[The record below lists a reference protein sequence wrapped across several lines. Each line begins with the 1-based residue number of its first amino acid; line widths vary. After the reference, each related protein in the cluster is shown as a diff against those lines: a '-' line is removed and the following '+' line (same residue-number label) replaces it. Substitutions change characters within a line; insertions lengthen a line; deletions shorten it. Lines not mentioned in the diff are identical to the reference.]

1 MPKEAS
7 SLGLRRS
14 SFPNGYAIVEAM
26 KVIPLGTS
34 SGKPTL
40 KRNVSALAMARE
52 GEWLL
57 FDCGEGTQTQIIR
70 AGLSPNRL
78 AAIFITHLHGDHFNG
93 LPGLLSTMGMDGR
106 ERPLTLVG
114 PPGVREYLD
123 TLARLKVLWVNY
135 PLDVQEYGKK
145 DLPDTEPQIVFETSA
160 YTVSTTALDHRVF
173 ALGYRLSEK
182 PRPGKFNVE
191 RATQLGVPT
200 GPLFGRLQNGQD
212 ITLADGTVVRPADVL
227 GEARQ
232 GKSAVYCLDTRP
244 CAASIE
250 LARAADLI
258 IHEATYTQEFVE
270 EARHYGHSTAAQAAQ
285 VAKEANAGGL
295 LLTHF
300 SSRFPDALPLLE
312 EARAIFPRTM
322 LAQDLIEVEV

>member
-1 MPKEAS
+1 
-7 SLGLRRS
+7 
-14 SFPNGYAIVEAM
+14 M

-40 KRNVSALAMARE
+40 KRNVSALALARE

-106 ERPLTLVG
+106 QRELTLVG
-114 PPGVREYLD
+114 PPGIREYLD

-135 PLDVQEYGKK
+135 PLEVQEYSKQ
-145 DLPDTEPQIVFETSA
+145 DLPDDQLTTVFETPA
-160 YTVSTTALDHRVF
+160 YTVSTIALDHRIF

-191 RATQLGVPT
+191 RANQLGVPA
-200 GPLFGRLQNGQD
+200 GPLFGRLQNGQAV
-212 ITLADGTVVRPADVL
+212 TLADGTVVRPADVL
-227 GEARQ
+227 GEARH
-232 GKSAVYCLDTRP
+232 GKSVVYCLDTRP
-244 CAASIE
+244 CLASLE
-250 LARAADLI
+250 LARAVDLL
-258 IHEATYTQEFVE
+258 IHEATYS
-270 EARHYGHSTAAQAAQ
+270 EA
-285 VAKEANAGGL
+285 
-295 LLTHF
+295 
-300 SSRFPDALPLLE
+300 
-312 EARAIFPRTM
+312 
-322 LAQDLIEVEV
+322 

>member
-1 MPKEAS
+1 M
-7 SLGLRRS
+7 
-14 SFPNGYAIVEAM
+14 M

-40 KRNVSALAMARE
+40 KRNVSALAMVRD

-93 LPGLLSTMGMDGR
+93 LPGLLSTMGMDRR
-106 ERPLTLVG
+106 ERELTVVG

-123 TLARLKVLWVNY
+123 TLARLKVLWINY
-135 PLDVQEYGKK
+135 PMRVQEYGKK
-145 DLPDTEPQIVFETSA
+145 DLLEAEQTTVFETST
-160 YTVSTTALDHRVF
+160 YTVSTLALDHRVF

-191 RATQLGVPT
+191 RAKQLGVPR
-200 GPLFGRLQNGQD
+200 GPLFGRLQNGQE
-212 ITLADGTVVRPADVL
+212 ITLANGTVVRPADVL
-227 GEARQ
+227 GEERP

-244 CAASIE
+244 CAASVA
-250 LARAADLI
+250 LARDVDLL
-258 IHEATYTQEFVE
+258 IHEATYTQAFIE
-270 EARHYGHSTAAQAAQ
+270 EAHQYGHSTAMQAAQ
-285 VAKEANAGGL
+285 VASEANVAGL

-300 SSRFPDALPLLE
+300 SSRFPDSLPLLE
-312 EARAIFPRTM
+312 EARLIFPRAR
-322 LAQDLIEVEV
+322 LAQDLLEVEV